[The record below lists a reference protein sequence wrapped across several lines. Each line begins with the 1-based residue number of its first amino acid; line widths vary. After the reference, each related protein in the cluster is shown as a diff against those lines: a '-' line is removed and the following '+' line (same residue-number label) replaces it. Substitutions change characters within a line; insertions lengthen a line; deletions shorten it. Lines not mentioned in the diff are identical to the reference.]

1 MSKNLTI
8 AIADEVVATHET
20 AAIPSLVYSLG
31 NMKADWNSLDDDVIA
46 ALSGALIDIMDSQML
61 SERLTANTL
70 HGAYAHKYTR
80 TYIHTYIHTCV
91 HIFIYMHVYTNLYT
105 NALRDRPLLHERQV
119 EKFGSSAAE
128 VALGSIII
136 HFRRPG

>member
-61 SERLTANTL
+61 SERLTVNTL
-70 HGAYAHKYTR
+70 HGAYAHKYTH
-80 TYIHTYIHTCV
+80 TYIHTYIHTYV
-91 HIFIYMHVYTNLYT
+91 RTYIYLFACIHMLIC
-105 NALRDRPLLHERQV
+105 DRPLLYERQV
-119 EKFGSSAAE
+119 ENFEPSATE
-128 VALGSIII
+128 VALGSIVI
-136 HFRRPG
+136 HFRRPR

>member
-80 TYIHTYIHTCV
+80 KIHTHIHTYMCTYIYLYACIHKL
-91 HIFIYMHVYTNLYT
+91 IYKC
-105 NALRDRPLLHERQV
+105 AP
-119 EKFGSSAAE
+119 
-128 VALGSIII
+128 
-136 HFRRPG
+136 